1 MKLSKACIL
10 IILSLLLL
18 GSCATGSPDKIEYKL
33 IQSHPVDLDKPF
45 LFYPNPFDSFN
56 ATEIVCNVFKEY
68 GLDAHIP
75 RITSSDS
82 KSTQTMLGTGFFIG
96 DEKVVTNSHVVG
108 GAENVAVISNGTR
121 YEGVV
126 ILDDPSNDLAF
137 IQLFPP
143 LPNFPH
149 FKVVPSSD
157 FEVAE
162 SILVLGYPLSDIL
175 GNDIRVTNGIVNSK
189 SGLIGRTSSI
199 QISAAIQP
207 GSSGSPVVN
216 DDFEVIGIA
225 SSTLSAEYMANIKS
239 AIPQAVN
246 FAVSSDPILEKMGL
260 LSIESSGPQ
269 VSNITEAIQASV
281 QVISQ
286 PKPIEASPQSIN
298 IVMVSTIRV
307 HESQPMLIEI
317 TITTFD
323 DTNHYTAAE
332 VVWVG
337 YVTPN
342 TWEAIVR
349 KHATDLVELIRNTAS
364 HQVPYTAL

>member
-1 MKLSKACIL
+1 MKLTKACIL
-10 IILSLLLL
+10 IILLVLLL

-33 IQSHPVDLDKPF
+33 TQSHPVDLNKPF

-56 ATEIVCNVFKEY
+56 ATEIVCDVFKEY

-82 KSTQTMLGTGFFIG
+82 ESTQTMSGTGFFIG
-96 DEKVVTNSHVVG
+96 DEKIVTNSHVVG
-108 GAENVAVISNGTR
+108 GAEHVTVISSGNR

-157 FEVAE
+157 FVVAE

-189 SGLIGRTSSI
+189 SGLIGSTSSI

-216 DDFEVIGIA
+216 GDFEVIGIA
-225 SSTLSAEYMANIKS
+225 SSTLSAEYINNTKS
-239 AIPQAVN
+239 TIPQAVN
-246 FAVSSDPILEKMGL
+246 FAVSSDSILDKMGL
-260 LSIESSGPQ
+260 LPVVFKGPE
-269 VSNITEAIQASV
+269 VSNISEAIKATV

-286 PKPIEASPQSIN
+286 PKPKVASPQSIN
-298 IVMVSTIRV
+298 TVMVSTIRV
-307 HESQPMLIEI
+307 HESQPMLIKM

-332 VVWVG
+332 VVWDG

-349 KHATDLVELIRNTAS
+349 KHATDLVELIRNTAN
-364 HQVPYTAL
+364 HQVPHTAQ